1 MHGVKPDI
9 VTMAKGM
16 CNGLPMAAVV
26 TTSAI
31 VESLK
36 QARYFNTFGGNP
48 VSCAAGL
55 AVLNVS
61 ESNQHFVFSFVTTIC
76 FTLSSCTL
84 FLLSPPSA

>member
-26 TTSAI
+26 TTSTVA
-31 VESLK
+31 ESLK

-61 ESNQHFVFSFVTTIC
+61 
-76 FTLSSCTL
+76 
-84 FLLSPPSA
+84 